1 VTAASLRARASFL
14 RRTGLRTRIL
24 IGYVV
29 LLSIT
34 TLVTI
39 ALERGLL
46 ANSSDQRIAAELDQ
60 EVAEL
65 ERLVGGAAED
75 GRCLAVRLP
84 DGSCDVGID
93 PATGEPFGTDI
104 ASAFDTFLRRSVPGE
119 HETMVTFVDGGFH
132 ARSADGAPLAL
143 QQVPAFVS
151 QVSSLTEPRRGEVDT
166 DAGPV
171 RYVAVPVGPAG
182 VDAVFAVAQFL
193 EPQLARSREFLRIA
207 AIANLLVL
215 GIASWLA
222 YLATGRLLRPV
233 QQVTETATAISETDL
248 SRRIAVDGD
257 DEISKLAATFNAM
270 LDRLEEAFA
279 AQRRFFDD
287 VGHELRTPITIVRGN
302 LELLPDEPE
311 ARQRS
316 LAIATEELDRMARL
330 VQDLLTL
337 ARTGRPDFM
346 RPEPVALAPLL
357 SDVHDR
363 ARTLAPR
370 RWEVDVRSSAT
381 VLADPERLTQAL
393 VQLAANAV
401 VHTEADDHITF
412 GCDVNGREYRVWVR
426 DEGSGIAEEDR
437 SRIFDRT
444 QRGSRP
450 RGDGSGLGLSIVAAI
465 AASHGGEVTV
475 RSDLGEGSTFE
486 LRLPREAAD
495 RRRADQGAT
504 VTP

>member
-1 VTAASLRARASFL
+1 VNGALHGRASLL
-14 RRTGLRTRIL
+14 RRTGIRTRIL
-24 IGYVV
+24 VGYVV

-34 TLVTI
+34 TVVTI

-46 ANSSDQRIAAELDQ
+46 ANSSDRRVAAELEQ
-60 EVAEL
+60 EVAEFG
-65 ERLVGGAAED
+65 RLLGGSAED
-75 GRCLAVRLP
+75 GRCRAARLP
-84 DGSCDVGID
+84 DGSCDIGID
-93 PATGEPFGTDI
+93 PSTGEPFGTDM

-119 HETMVTFVDGGFH
+119 HETMVTFVGGDFH
-132 ARSADGAPLAL
+132 ASSTDGSPLAL
-143 QQVPAFVS
+143 EEVPAFVA
-151 QVSSLTEPRRGEVDT
+151 QVSSLPGPRWGEVET

-171 RYVAVPVGPAG
+171 RYLAVPVGPSQ

-207 AIANLLVL
+207 AVANLVVL
-215 GIASWLA
+215 GIASLLA

-233 QQVTETATAISETDL
+233 RQVTEAATAISETDL
-248 SRRIAVDGD
+248 SRRIPVDGD

-270 LDRLEEAFA
+270 LDRLEGAFD

-302 LELLPDEPE
+302 IELLPDEPE
-311 ARQRS
+311 ARRRA

-346 RPEPVALAPLL
+346 RPEPVAIAHLL
-357 SDVHDR
+357 SDVRDR
-363 ARTLAPR
+363 ARALAPR
-370 RWEVDVRSSAT
+370 RWEVDLGCTAT
-381 VLADPERLTQAL
+381 VHADPERLTQAL

-401 VHTEADDHITF
+401 AYTEADDRITF
-412 GCDVNGREYRVWVR
+412 GCDADRREVRVWVR
-426 DEGSGIAEEDR
+426 DEGCGIAEEDR
-437 SRIFDRT
+437 TRIFDRT
-444 QRGSRP
+444 QRGSRA

-465 AASHGGEVTV
+465 AEAHGGEVGV
-475 RSDLGEGSTFE
+475 HSRLGEGSTFE

-495 RRRADQGAT
+495 HRRPDRTAAAT
-504 VTP
+504 P

>member
-1 VTAASLRARASFL
+1 VNAATLRARASFL
-14 RRTGLRTRIL
+14 RRTGIRTRIL
-24 IGYVV
+24 VGYVV

-34 TLVTI
+34 TAVTI

-46 ANSSDQRIAAELDQ
+46 ANSSDRRVATELEQ
-60 EVAEL
+60 EVAEFG
-65 ERLVGGAAED
+65 RLLGGSTED
-75 GRCLAVRLP
+75 GRCRAARLP

-93 PATGEPFGTDI
+93 PSTGEPFGDDM

-119 HETMVTFVDGGFH
+119 HETMVTFVDGDFH
-132 ARSADGAPLAL
+132 ARSSDNAPLAL
-143 QQVPAFVS
+143 QEVPAFVA
-151 QVSSLTEPRRGEVDT
+151 QVSSLTAPRRGEVDT

-171 RYVAVPVGPAG
+171 RYIAVPAGPSE

-193 EPQLARSREFLRIA
+193 EPQLAHSREFLRIA

-233 QQVTETATAISETDL
+233 RQVTETATAISETDL
-248 SRRIAVDGD
+248 SRRIVVDGD

-270 LDRLEEAFA
+270 LDRLEGAFD

-302 LELLPDEPE
+302 LELLPDEPD

-330 VQDLLTL
+330 VHDLLTL

-346 RPEPVALAPLL
+346 RPEPVELAPLL
-357 SDVHDR
+357 ADVRDR

-370 RWEVDVRSSAT
+370 RWQVDVRRTAT
-381 VLADPERLTQAL
+381 VDADPERLTQAL

-401 VHTEADDHITF
+401 AHTEADDVITF
-412 GCDVNGREYRVWVR
+412 GCDVNGREFGIWVR
-426 DEGSGIAEEDR
+426 DEGCGIAEEDR

-444 QRGSRP
+444 QRGSRA

-465 AASHGGEVTV
+465 AESHGGEVTV
-475 RSDLGEGSTFE
+475 RSSLGEGSTFE
-486 LRLPREAAD
+486 LRLPRESAD
-495 RRRADQGAT
+495 RRRADRTSPVAS
-504 VTP
+504 